1 MTDDQRLPIEEAAQ
15 LVSLGGVL
23 AYPTES
29 CFGLGCDPM
38 DRAAV
43 ARILAL
49 KGRSAD
55 RGLILIG
62 GAWQHLVPYMGLLP
76 DAAHRRLEAAWPG
89 PATFLV
95 PPSAAVPD
103 WIQGHHARVALR
115 WTAHPH
121 AARLCHAFGGAV
133 VSTSANRE
141 GEPALRTAESVL
153 AELGHGI
160 DGCMIGRIGM
170 RVRPSA
176 ILDAVTGKQLR

>member
-1 MTDDQRLPIEEAAQ
+1 MAR
-15 LVSLGGVL
+15 GGVL

-29 CFGLGCDPM
+29 CFGLGCDPANR
-38 DRAAV
+38 DAV
-43 ARILAL
+43 ERILAL

-62 GAWQHLVPYMGLLP
+62 GAWQHLAPYMDTLP
-76 DAAHRRLEAAWPG
+76 DAARRRLEAGWPG
-89 PATFLV
+89 PVTFLV
-95 PPSAAVPD
+95 PPSEAVPD
-103 WIQGHHARVALR
+103 RVRGHHAKVALR

-121 AARLCHAFGGAV
+121 AARLCQAFGGAV

-153 AELGHGI
+153 AEFGHGI
-160 DGCMIGRIGM
+160 DGCMIGRTGM

-176 ILDAVTGKQLR
+176 ILDAVSGERLR

>member
-1 MTDDQRLPIEEAAQ
+1 MTEDRRLPIEEAAQ
-15 LVSLGGVL
+15 LVGRGGVL

-29 CFGLGCDPM
+29 CFGLGCDPTN
-38 DRAAV
+38 RAAV
-43 ARILAL
+43 ERILAL
-49 KGRSAD
+49 KGRSAG

-62 GAWQHLVPYMGLLP
+62 GAWQDLAPYMAPLP
-76 DAAHRRLEAAWPG
+76 DAAYRRLEVAWPG
-89 PATFLV
+89 PVTFLV
-95 PPSAAVPD
+95 PPSEAVPD
-103 WIQGHHARVALR
+103 WVRGHHAKVALR

-121 AARLCHAFGGAV
+121 AARLCRAFGGAV

-153 AELGHGI
+153 AELGDGI

-176 ILDAVTGKQLR
+176 ILDALSGERFR